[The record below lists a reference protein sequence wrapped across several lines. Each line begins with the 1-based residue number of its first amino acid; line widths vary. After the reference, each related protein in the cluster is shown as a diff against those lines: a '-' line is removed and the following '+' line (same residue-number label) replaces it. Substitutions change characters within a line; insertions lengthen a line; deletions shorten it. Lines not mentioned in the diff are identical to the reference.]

1 MVLREDI
8 GIDLGTTSI
17 IIYVKGKGIILTE
30 PSVVA
35 VNKKTNE
42 IIAYGKKAAEMIGKN
57 PQSIE
62 IIKPLKDGVI
72 SNFTYTE
79 KILKHYIKRTI
90 RKNFF
95 TPNIIICIPAKVT
108 DVEKRAVVDVAM
120 QMGAK
125 KVELIEEPVAAAI
138 GSGLD
143 INKQNGNLIVDIGGG
158 TADVAVI
165 SEGKSVVSK
174 TITIAGNKFTE
185 EVIVYVKRKYNIL
198 IGEQTAENIKKEIG
212 SVVVEENDRKMT
224 VRGKD
229 NFSGLPIEFD
239 VYANDLA
246 KTLFPY
252 GMEIV
257 DSIKYIMQK
266 TPPELIEDISDRSIY
281 LTGGGS
287 LIKGLDVIIEKNTG
301 LNCRIARDPINCV
314 VKGLGKIIEKR
325 TKWD

>member
-17 IIYVKGKGIILTE
+17 IIYVKGRGIILTE

-42 IIAYGKKAAEMIGKN
+42 IIAYGNKAAEMIGKN
-57 PQSIE
+57 PQNIE

-79 KILKHYIKRTI
+79 RIIKHYIKRI
-90 RKNFF
+90 IKKNIFP
-95 TPNIIICIPAKVT
+95 PNIIICIPAKVT
-108 DVEKRAVVDVAM
+108 DVEKRAVADVAI
-120 QMGAK
+120 QAGGK

-143 INKQNGNLIVDIGGG
+143 INKQNGNLVVDIGGG

-185 EVIVYVKRKYNIL
+185 EVKE
-198 IGEQTAENIKKEIG
+198 GEAAIKKLG
-212 SVVVEENDRKMT
+212 
-224 VRGKD
+224 
-229 NFSGLPIEFD
+229 
-239 VYANDLA
+239 
-246 KTLFPY
+246 
-252 GMEIV
+252 
-257 DSIKYIMQK
+257 
-266 TPPELIEDISDRSIY
+266 
-281 LTGGGS
+281 
-287 LIKGLDVIIEKNTG
+287 
-301 LNCRIARDPINCV
+301 
-314 VKGLGKIIEKR
+314 GKIERIEQ
-325 TKWD
+325 KWKNVEKYWQHKKNNAIIFLERGL